1 MASFPDN
8 IFSPASKNSGDTIQ
22 VSHVTDLDNEVV
34 ALEQGLRSGTAPL
47 NSSNSTFAG
56 LSVSGGSTL
65 ATLSV
70 SGESTVANL
79 AIGSTSG
86 GSTLT
91 VRGSTTTLNI
101 SVSTRG
107 YAQWNHGIVTLASGS
122 SMTLGSTTRGFLF
135 ADENGNVKGGVFYL
149 RGSGNAVSIVS
160 DPDTEMSTVLGGAAG
175 STGKLVVG
183 FETDHYTLENR
194 LGASVDV
201 RLTLIG
207 G

>member
-22 VSHVTDLDNEVV
+22 VSHVGDLDNEVV
-34 ALEQGLRSGTAPL
+34 AMQQGYRNGTAPL
-47 NSSNSTFAG
+47 NSSNSTVAA
-56 LSVSGGSTL
+56 LSVSGNSTFGGSITIGST
-65 ATLSV
+65 A
-70 SGESTVANL
+70 GEST
-79 AIGSTSG
+79 I
-86 GSTLT
+86 T

-101 SVSTRG
+101 GVSTRG
-107 YAQWNHGIVTLASGS
+107 MAQWDHSAITLASGS
-122 SMTLGSTTRGFLF
+122 SMSLGTAPRGFLF

-149 RGSGNAVSIVS
+149 RGTGNAVSIAA
-160 DPDTEMSTVLGGAAG
+160 DPDSGLSTVTGGGVG

-183 FETDHYTLENR
+183 FDTDHYTLENR
-194 LGASVDV
+194 LGNSANI